1 LVSDRFDLVPLNVI
15 SLFSNIL
22 LNLENISNRWSQISR
37 GTIIPKQEF
46 INAIKIILDSTFF
59 SFNNKIYKQKFGTPM
74 GSPLSPVIADIVM
87 QDLEKRALYRYVD
100 HILTAVLRSKTKELL
115 NSFNS
120 LHPRMQFT
128 IEIGGN
134 RLNFLDAMII
144 NNNNLI
150 EFDWYMKPTFSGRI
164 LSFLSD
170 HPLTQERGVIMN
182 MTDRA
187 FLLSHPKF
195 HQKKLQFHY
204 RHTIE

>member
-1 LVSDRFDLVPLNVI
+1 
-15 SLFSNIL
+15 
-22 LNLENISNRWSQISR
+22 
-37 GTIIPKQEF
+37 
-46 INAIKIILDSTFF
+46 
-59 SFNNKIYKQKFGTPM
+59 M

-87 QDLEKRALYRYVD
+87 QDLEKRALERFKNEIPFYYRYVD
-100 HILTAVLRSKTKELL
+100 DILTAVPRLNTKELL

-128 IEIGGN
+128 IEIGN
-134 RLNFLDAMII
+134 RLNFLDVMII

-150 EFDWYMKPTFSGRI
+150 EFDWFKKPTFSGRI

-170 HPLTQERGVIMN
+170 QPLTQKRGVIMN

-195 HQKKLQFHY
+195 HQKNFNFIIDTLLSNDYPLQFIFD
-204 RHTIE
+204 TILTRLKTLFKKRTKKQNYDDLTGEDSKRWFVIPYINYSTNPQNLHRFVDAY